1 MGLGAADVDGGSFTA
16 HGRFTG
22 ILGQPTTPGPPYGR
36 RVTETRV
43 RADLALIALIVAVA
57 VGAVVFSFARPQD
70 PPASS
75 WPVVCRVVQPEDLP

>member
-1 MGLGAADVDGGSFTA
+1 
-16 HGRFTG
+16 
-22 ILGQPTTPGPPYGR
+22 
-36 RVTETRV
+36 VTETRV